1 MDQVEVHF
9 DFGLRQ
15 RPHSQLKVSV
25 MFEMGLIVGL
35 GLLVTLFKL
44 NWSWRVRILSKPLLM
59 DAIIFIGLIAIH
71 WGTFSGV
78 MVATIGAFVCSI
90 VLGIGRKLV
99 GYIEHGD
106 YVPGVF
112 NVSNKL

>member
-1 MDQVEVHF
+1 
-9 DFGLRQ
+9 
-15 RPHSQLKVSV
+15 
-25 MFEMGLIVGL
+25 MFEMGLVVGL

-44 NWSWRVRILSKPLLM
+44 SWTWRLRVLSKPLLM
-59 DAIIFIGLIAIH
+59 DAIVFIGLIALH

-78 MVATIGAFVCSI
+78 MVATIGAFVCSL
-90 VLGIGRKLV
+90 VLAVGRKLY
-99 GYIEHGD
+99 GHIEHGN